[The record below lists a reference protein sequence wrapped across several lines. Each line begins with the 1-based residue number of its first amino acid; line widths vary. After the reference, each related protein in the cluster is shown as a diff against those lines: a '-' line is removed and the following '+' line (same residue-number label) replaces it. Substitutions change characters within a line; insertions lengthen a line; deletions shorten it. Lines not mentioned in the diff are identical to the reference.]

1 MKGRLMEEENF
12 KENNFKDNEIYEF
25 EKEKKSLK
33 IKFILLTIVVALIAA
48 VAASEFTLIYYGG
61 LLGIKKNEA
70 SEDSKENIEN
80 IADTLKKFRDVID
93 QLYIGEIDEQKM
105 LDETIK
111 GYINGLD
118 DEYSEYMTA
127 EEWKEFQA
135 DALGNYVGIGI
146 YMGVDKNGNVV
157 VVSPIKG
164 TPAEEAG
171 MKTGDIIVYVNEENM
186 LGISSDIVSAKIKG
200 EEGTK
205 VKITVLRDDE
215 YIDFEIERKSIKVY
229 HVENKMLE
237 NNIGYIS
244 LLTFDTGCADEFKTA
259 YESLENQG
267 AKKVI
272 LDLRN
277 NTGGLVNECLEI
289 ADMMLPKD
297 AIELITTDAQG
308 NKEISKSKKDPLIT
322 CDIVV
327 LVNEYSAS
335 ASEILVAALRDNGK
349 AKVVGKTTF
358 GKGVIQTVL
367 ELTDG
372 SVLKLTVNEYFT
384 PKESKINKVGVTP
397 DYEVELDLESEEDA
411 QLNKAIEILK

>member
-1 MKGRLMEEENF
+1 MEEENF
-12 KENNFKDNEIYEF
+12 KENNFKDNEMHKF

-80 IADTLKKFRDVID
+80 IADTLKNFRDVID

-229 HVENKMLE
+229 HVEHKMLE

-244 LLTFDTGCADEFKTA
+244 LLTFDTGCAEEFKAA

-289 ADMMLPKD
+289 ADMMLPKG

-308 NKEISKSKKDPLIT
+308 NKEISKSKNDPLIT

>member
-1 MKGRLMEEENF
+1 MEEENF
-12 KENNFKDNEIYEF
+12 KENNFKDNEMHKF

-80 IADTLKKFRDVID
+80 IADTLKNFRDVID

-229 HVENKMLE
+229 HVEHKMLE

-244 LLTFDTGCADEFKTA
+244 LLTFDTGCAEEFKAA

-289 ADMMLPKD
+289 ADMMLPKG

-372 SVLKLTVNEYFT
+372 SVLKITVNEYFT